1 MTNSTFRWQPDSL
14 LQDVRYA
21 ERGLMRQPGFTA
33 SVVLLL
39 AIGIGAN
46 VAMFS
51 ALHQALLRPLPFAEP
66 ENLVLGR
73 TTFNGNLNPDMS
85 AYDYF
90 DYRERNEVF
99 ESVGAIRTGSR
110 QPPFSGMRSATRDR
124 ST

>member
-1 MTNSTFRWQPDSL
+1 MRVASL

-21 ERGLMRQPGFTA
+21 IRGLLRQPGFTA

-51 ALHQALLRPLPFAEP
+51 ALHQALLKPLPFAEP

-73 TTFNGNLNPDMS
+73 SMFNGNVNPDMS
-85 AYDYF
+85 APDC
-90 DYRERNEVF
+90 
-99 ESVGAIRTGSR
+99 
-110 QPPFSGMRSATRDR
+110 
-124 ST
+124 